1 MNSNESME
9 SPQLPKRKIRLNLKG
24 ISAIQIRLNR
34 IEGQVR
40 GVQRLVERNDYC
52 DHVLTQIA
60 AIHNALNGVG
70 TLLLLNH
77 LKCCIIHR
85 TQQSDEEKNVVD
97 EMLEIM
103 SKLIK

>member
-1 MNSNESME
+1 MNSSESVE
-9 SPQLPKRKIRLNLKG
+9 SPHIPKRKIQLNLKE

-40 GVQRLVERNDYC
+40 GVQRQVERNDYC
-52 DHVLTQIA
+52 DQVLTQIA

-70 TLLLLNH
+70 KLLLLNY
-77 LKCCIIHR
+77 LKCCIIHPAR
-85 TQQSDEEKNVVD
+85 QDDVEKTVID

-103 SKLIK
+103 NKLIK